1 MTAEQFVLKG
11 RKIVTGKASGEAIV
25 TKEAISFNGGVDNM
39 TGIVTEPGHELEGLN
54 IAGKVLVFLTGKG
67 STGGSYKIYDMVS
80 RGTAPVAFVQVSP
93 EGVTTIG
100 AIIGNI
106 PVVAGL
112 DQDPTHVI
120 CNGDFVELDADAGT
134 VVVTPR
140 NPHRKAPPG
149 LPAVEPPAQFD
160 ADLS

>member
-1 MTAEQFVLKG
+1 MSAEKLLLQG

-25 TKEAISFNGGVDNM
+25 TNEAISFNGGVDNM
-39 TGIVTEPGHELEGLN
+39 TGVVTEPGHQLEGQN

-80 RGTAPVAFVQVSP
+80 RGTAPVAFVQVNP
-93 EGVTTIG
+93 EPITTIG

-112 DQDPTHVI
+112 DQDPTVAI
-120 CNGDFVELDADAGT
+120 SNGDFIELDADAGT
-134 VVVTPR
+134 VCVFKRSTVDSA
-140 NPHRKAPPG
+140 H
-149 LPAVEPPAQFD
+149 
-160 ADLS
+160 

>member
-1 MTAEQFVLKG
+1 MTADKFVLKG
-11 RKIVTGKASGEAIV
+11 RKIVTGKASGEAVV

-39 TGIVTEPGHELEGLN
+39 TGIVTEPGHELEGVN

-80 RGTAPVAFVQVSP
+80 RGTAPVAFIQVTP

-100 AIIGNI
+100 AIIGEI

-112 DQDPTHVI
+112 DQDPTLAI
-120 CNGDFVELDADAGT
+120 STGDFIEMDADEGTVWVTTQKSTHRHTVPPADEVRRQLDAD
-134 VVVTPR
+134 V
-140 NPHRKAPPG
+140 
-149 LPAVEPPAQFD
+149 
-160 ADLS
+160 S

>member
-1 MTAEQFVLKG
+1 MNADQFVLKG
-11 RKIVTGKASGEAIV
+11 RKIVTGRASGEAVV

-39 TGIVTEPGHELEGLN
+39 TGIVTEPGHELEGVN
-54 IAGKVLVFLTGKG
+54 IAGKVLVFSTGKG

-100 AIIGNI
+100 AIIGEI
-106 PVVAGL
+106 PVVAGC

-134 VVVTPR
+134 VVVTAR
-140 NPHRKAPPG
+140 NPQRKAPPG
-149 LPAVEPPAQFD
+149 VPASEPKVQYD

>member
-1 MTAEQFVLKG
+1 MTTNQFVLKG
-11 RKIVTGKASGEAIV
+11 RKIVTGKASGEAVV

-39 TGIVTEPGHELEGLN
+39 TGIVTEPGHELEGVN

-80 RGTAPVAFVQVSP
+80 RGTAPVAFVQVTP
-93 EGVTTIG
+93 EAITTIG

-112 DQDPTHVI
+112 DRDPTLAI
-120 CNGDFVELDADAGT
+120 STGDFIEMDADAGI
-134 VVVTPR
+134 VAVTT
-140 NPHRKAPPG
+140 KETQQEVTS
-149 LPAVEPPAQFD
+149 PASA
-160 ADLS
+160 A

>member
-1 MTAEQFVLKG
+1 MPADKFVLKG

-39 TGIVTEPGHELEGLN
+39 TGIVTEPGHELEGVN

-80 RGTAPVAFVQVSP
+80 RGTAPIAFIQVNP
-93 EGVTTIG
+93 EPITTVG

-112 DQDPTHVI
+112 DQDPTLAI
-120 CNGDFVELDADAGT
+120 SNGDFVEMDADAGT
-134 VVVTPR
+134 VSVT
-140 NPHRKAPPG
+140 RKKSGSGPG
-149 LPAVEPPAQFD
+149 EGLVAA
-160 ADLS
+160 AAK

>member
-1 MTAEQFVLKG
+1 MSEGKLILKG
-11 RKIVTGKASGEAIV
+11 RKIVTGKASGDAVV

-39 TGIVTEPGHELEGLN
+39 TGIVTEPGHELEGVN

-80 RGTAPVAFVQVSP
+80 RGTAPVAFIQVKP

-106 PVVAGL
+106 PVVAHL
-112 DQDPTHVI
+112 DQDPTLVI
-120 CNGDFVELDADAGT
+120 ANGDFIEMDADAGIVT
-134 VVVTPR
+134 VTLR
-140 NPHRKAPPG
+140 NPHHATDR
-149 LPAVEPPAQFD
+149 PAADEIRQPFD